1 MEWAFGISRGR
12 LFHTEWLNNKHRE
25 LYSVSCDKPKWKKKI
40 HVYLKHFAVQQKLTQ
55 HCKSTIPKKKE
66 PRFRNQDT
74 SGLHPIF
81 TMEMT
86 IFLPRVLG
94 GSSVLPIFKTKEL
107 NCWFSSHYWIYIES
121 EI

>member
-1 MEWAFGISRGR
+1 MD
-12 LFHTEWLNNKHRE
+12 NNKVL
-25 LYSVSCDKPKWKKKI
+25 LYSTEIQYPVIKPQGKGYFKKKYI
-40 HVYLKHFAVQQKLTQ
+40 YIYKLKHFAVQQKLTQ